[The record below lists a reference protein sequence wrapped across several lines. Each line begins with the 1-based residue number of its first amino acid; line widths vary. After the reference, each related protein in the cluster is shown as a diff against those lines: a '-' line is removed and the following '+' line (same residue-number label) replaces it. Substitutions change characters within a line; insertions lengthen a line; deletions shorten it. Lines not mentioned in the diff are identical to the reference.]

1 MTITAPIVT
10 RGLKKSFK
18 KLEDFESA
26 RVIFLVVISASY
38 FKSVAGASFGL
49 NILMTNA
56 PLPLKLE
63 YRRIADLEFYER
75 KLRKSHRHAVTR
87 MRASLRAYGFKVPV
101 LISGKKVI
109 DGHLRITAA
118 IQEGYVEV
126 PVILCDDWS
135 DALVKAFRLM
145 VNRSASWAQFD
156 LQLVALE
163 IHDGRLPWRT
173 TY

>member
-1 MTITAPIVT
+1 
-10 RGLKKSFK
+10 
-18 KLEDFESA
+18 
-26 RVIFLVVISASY
+26 
-38 FKSVAGASFGL
+38 
-49 NILMTNA
+49 
-56 PLPLKLE
+56 
-63 YRRIADLEFYER
+63 
-75 KLRKSHRHAVTR
+75 
-87 MRASLRAYGFKVPV
+87 MRASLRAYGFKIPV